1 MLPRIVFL
9 LCLLVSASG
18 FVSPPVA
25 LAMGLVFGLAFPHPY
40 GEEAKK
46 FSRFLLQASVVGLG
60 FGMDLHQVVQA
71 GRSGFVYTMLG
82 ISFALLAGMGLG
94 ALLGVQ
100 RVPAFL
106 ISAGTAICGGSAIAA
121 VGPITQATDEEMA
134 VALGTVFV
142 LNSVALLIFPA
153 IGAAF
158 KLTQSQFGLWAAL
171 AIHDTSSVVGAAAKY
186 GAEALAIA
194 TTVKL
199 ARALWIV
206 PLSVGNRG
214 RARAQ
219 GEDPVA
225 VVHRPVL
232 PGGVCNTYLPGG
244 AHVYGLAVRVAKI
257 GLTAT
262 LFLIGSGI
270 SVATIKQVGYRAL
283 LQGIILW
290 LLVSVGSLW
299 LIRAGWIALVK
310 KGSKAPQKRRAKSP
324 PVRSSDQSST
334 MRMRIEAAIRR
345 IPQGKVSTYGA
356 VARAAGLPR
365 RGAAGRTGAASR
377 LRVALAAGLGAG
389 GEIKLRGDS
398 AIEQRLRLEAE
409 GVRFR
414 GRKVDMKQCEFKFA
428 ARERAEKAMRPRPG
442 LTTNE

>member
-1 MLPRIVFL
+1 MILQCVAPRCSASRRMFARIIFL
-9 LCLLVSASG
+9 LGLVVSASG

-25 LAMGLVFGLAFPHPY
+25 LALGLAFGLTLPHPY

-46 FSRFLLQASVVGLG
+46 VSKYLLQASVVGLG
-60 FGMDLHQVVQA
+60 FGMNLHQVIQA

-106 ISAGTAICGGSAIAA
+106 ISTGTAICGGSAIAA

-153 IGAAF
+153 IGAAL
-158 KLTQSQFGLWAAL
+158 KLSQSQFGLWSAL

-206 PLSVGNRG
+206 PLSVGT
-214 RARAQ
+214 
-219 GEDPVA
+219 A
-225 VVHRPVL
+225 VVRGAKAKIRWPWFIGL
-232 PGGVCNTYLPGG
+232 FCLAAVCNTYLPAG
-244 AHVYGLAVRVAKI
+244 AHTYAIAVKAAKI

-270 SVATIKQVGYRAL
+270 SVATVKNVGLRPL
-283 LQGIILW
+283 LQGILLW
-290 LLVSVGSLW
+290 LLVLVGSLW
-299 LIRAGWIALVK
+299 LIRLGWIAL
-310 KGSKAPQKRRAKSP
+310 
-324 PVRSSDQSST
+324 
-334 MRMRIEAAIRR
+334 
-345 IPQGKVSTYGA
+345 
-356 VARAAGLPR
+356 
-365 RGAAGRTGAASR
+365 
-377 LRVALAAGLGAG
+377 
-389 GEIKLRGDS
+389 
-398 AIEQRLRLEAE
+398 
-409 GVRFR
+409 
-414 GRKVDMKQCEFKFA
+414 
-428 ARERAEKAMRPRPG
+428 
-442 LTTNE
+442 